1 MSLVSLSLKYDVLIR
16 ISGDGCSQ
24 VHFCNVYDFRQESR
38 MNKMLSTYCVFLQR
52 HLEHEKQILRK
63 NCYSIKSK
71 QQITCIRSKI
81 KTNKSYL
88 L

>member
-38 MNKMLSTYCVFLQR
+38 MNKMLSTLLCFFTKAFGTLKADFK
-52 HLEHEKQILRK
+52 EKLLFNQIK
-63 NCYSIKSK
+63 A
-71 QQITCIRSKI
+71 
-81 KTNKSYL
+81 TNYMY
-88 L
+88 